1 MFNAYVTFGFL
12 ISSVVSYTVDLLA
25 CFPFDLMV
33 LSHYFLNMALLCFP
47 ERKPETVPMSATP
60 REVWLAECTEIISPE
75 CGHWWLYSVGSPGL
89 RTSRRA
95 EEPLSKAWGVLSEW
109 DIPGLNN
116 FLRDLH

>member
-1 MFNAYVTFGFL
+1 MFNAYVTLGFL
-12 ISSVVSYTVDLLA
+12 ISSVVPHIVDLLA

-47 ERKPETVPMSATP
+47 ERKPEMVPMSATP
-60 REVWLAECTEIISPE
+60 REVWLAECSEIISPE

-89 RTSRRA
+89 RTSPR
-95 EEPLSKAWGVLSEW
+95 EEEHPFKAWGVLSEGE
-109 DIPGLNN
+109 IPGLNN